1 MPSIKDAYLVVY
13 NVACACGWGFVLLA
27 CIRHIMEGRNEPEA
41 LYSEVE
47 QVLQVVQTAALME
60 VGRLPCTRYWACAV
74 CQLFCSLC
82 KVSSKASVAIPC
94 LIHRIWAAKL
104 FVHPLYCWTSSSCM
118 IQSNV
123 PTGWYT
129 EYSSIYLPLLLL
141 LWYATSMYKRTT
153 DGVQQ

>member
-141 LWYATSMYKRTT
+141 LWYAMYKRTT